1 MSGEKTR
8 IAYVGARTTKA
19 RNARGNGLNVYRLRK
34 DLGWEHRQ
42 LLAMENPS
50 FLAFDRTGRFLYTV
64 HGDSDRVSAFAIDP
78 SSGLLTFLNEQST
91 EGRNPVHLSFDPS
104 NRFLIVA
111 NHVTST
117 LAVLRRLEDGRLGPV
132 ESLTAIEGETGP
144 HRIEQP
150 FAKPHQVE
158 FDPSGHWI
166 VVPDKGLDKIL
177 VYRLDHVRGALVEVA
192 SCPTREGA
200 GPRHIAFHPE
210 GRLAYVINELDSTVA
225 AYRFDPTTGDIAP
238 FQILSSLPDSFTGNS
253 RGAEIAVS
261 GDGRFVYAS
270 NRGSDT
276 IAAFSIGNDGRMTPA
291 GSWATAG
298 KTPRFFALLPDG
310 DVLLAAN
317 EDSDTVAAFRVHKQ
331 TGRLSPT
338 ASILPVGSPV
348 CILFKDLD
356 QT

>member
-1 MSGEKTR
+1 MSTEKTR

-19 RNARGNGLNVYRLRK
+19 RNARGNGLNVYRLGK
-34 DLGWEHRQ
+34 DLSWEHRQ

-50 FLAFDRTGRFLYTV
+50 FLAFERTGHFLYAV
-64 HGDSDRVSAFAIDP
+64 HGDSDRVSAFSIDP

-104 NRFLIVA
+104 NRLLIVA
-111 NHVTST
+111 NHVTSS

-132 ESLTAIEGETGP
+132 ERLTAIEGEPGP

-158 FDPSGHWI
+158 FDPSGQWA

-210 GRLAYVINELDSTVA
+210 GHLAYVINELDSTVA
-225 AYRFDPTTGDIAP
+225 AYCFDPATGDITP
-238 FQILSSLPDSFTGNS
+238 FHILSSLPDSFVGNS

-261 GDGRFVYAS
+261 RDGRFLYAS

-291 GSWATAG
+291 GSWTTAG
-298 KTPRFFALLPDG
+298 RTPRFFTLLPEG
-310 DVLLAAN
+310 DALLAAN
-317 EDSDTVAAFRVHKQ
+317 EDSDTITAFRVDRQ
-331 TGRLSPT
+331 TGHLS
-338 ASILPVGSPV
+338 SISNTLPVGSPV
-348 CILFKDLD
+348 CILFKDID